1 MQELY
6 VQLDELTEA
15 LMRELDTCKTSG
27 CQYAENEAEYRKALR
42 IEILTERDKRTPV
55 TIISEAIYKASQEAI
70 NVYKLRMRMLDAQI
84 SRIWSSGGQG
94 GAA

>member
-6 VQLDELTEA
+6 AQLDELTDA

-42 IEILTERDKRTPV
+42 IEILAERDKRTPV
-55 TIISEAIYKASQEAI
+55 TIISDVCRDRKS
-70 NVYKLRMRMLDAQI
+70 VV
-84 SRIWSSGGQG
+84 
-94 GAA
+94 